1 MLRKPRIINAELNH
15 MLASMQ
21 HTDIL
26 LVTDAGF
33 PIPSDAW
40 VVDLSITRN
49 FPDLVPVLEIVS
61 EVFMAERLIYADY
74 VPAHN
79 PNLYQELERLFR
91 DCTHE
96 TVTHEEM
103 MSGVARKAKGI
114 VRTGGYE
121 PWGNIALV
129 AGVDLSEWFDREGSS
144 LPGAYEERAQQ
155 LERGTAQDGERN
167 Q

>member
-1 MLRKPRIINAELNH
+1 MLRKPKIINAELNH
-15 MLASMQ
+15 MLASMG

-40 VVDLSITRN
+40 VVDLAITRN
-49 FPDLVPVLEIVS
+49 YPDLVPVLEIVS
-61 EVFMAERLIYADY
+61 GVFMAEKIIYADY

-79 PNLYQELERLFR
+79 PKLHEALGRLFG
-91 DCTHE
+91 DCAHE
-96 TVTHEEM
+96 TVTHETM
-103 MSGVARKAKGI
+103 MGDIAGQAKGF
-114 VRTGGYE
+114 VRTGGYD

-129 AGVDLSEWFDREGSS
+129 AGVDLSEWFDRAGTS
-144 LPGAYEERAQQ
+144 LPGAYQERAEQ
-155 LERGTAQDGERN
+155 LEKSSGQERERK

>member
-15 MLASMQ
+15 MLSSMG

-61 EVFMAERLIYADY
+61 EVFMAEKLIYADY

-79 PNLYQELERLFR
+79 PRLNESLGRLFK
-91 DCTHE
+91 DCVHE
-96 TVTHEEM
+96 TVAHETMLSEI
-103 MSGVARKAKGI
+103 AKKAKGF
-114 VRTGGYE
+114 VRTGGFD

-129 AGVDLSEWFDREGSS
+129 AGVDLNEWFDRVGTSM
-144 LPGAYEERAQQ
+144 PGVYEERAGQFDKGADRVREQQ
-155 LERGTAQDGERN
+155 Q
-167 Q
+167 

>member
-15 MLASMQ
+15 MLASMG

-40 VVDLSITRN
+40 VVDLSIVRN

-61 EVFMAERLIYADY
+61 EVFMAEKLIYADF
-74 VPAHN
+74 VPVHN
-79 PNLYQELERLFR
+79 PNLHQALERLFQ

-96 TVTHEEM
+96 TVTHEAM
-103 MSGVARKAKGI
+103 MSDIAKKAKGI
-114 VRTGGYE
+114 VRTGGYD

-129 AGVDLSEWFDREGSS
+129 AGVDLGEWFDKEGAS
-144 LPGAYEERAQQ
+144 LPGAYEERARQ
-155 LERGTAQDGERN
+155 LGKGIVPEGEPK
-167 Q
+167 

>member
-1 MLRKPRIINAELNH
+1 MLRKPRIINTEFNH
-15 MLASMQ
+15 MLSSMG

-61 EVFMAERLIYADY
+61 EVFMAEKLIYADY

-79 PNLYQELERLFR
+79 PMLHGALGRLFQ
-91 DCTHE
+91 DCVHE
-96 TVTHEEM
+96 TVTHEAM
-103 MSGVARKAKGI
+103 MSDIAKQAKGI
-114 VRTGGYE
+114 VRTGGYD

-129 AGVDLSEWFDREGSS
+129 AGVDLSEWFDREGTSM
-144 LPGAYEERAQQ
+144 PGVYEERAEQFEKDTGK
-155 LERGTAQDGERN
+155 ERGREQ
-167 Q
+167 